1 MPDRSTPR
9 CADHDPA
16 LALYGGGADGL
27 AVPRGVVAR
36 PRRLLRPGGLLV
48 MEHADVQGPATRALV
63 AGEGWDAVRTVE
75 DLTGRPR
82 ALVARR
88 RR

>member
-1 MPDRSTPR
+1 
-9 CADHDPA
+9 
-16 LALYGGGADGL
+16 
-27 AVPRGVVAR
+27 
-36 PRRLLRPGGLLV
+36 
-48 MEHADVQGPATRALV
+48 MEHADAQGPATRSLV